1 MTDNACEHCGGSGRY
16 SSGYVCYQCAG
27 TGKNDVESVRLI
39 CTKAFEKYGY
49 IPGDRCTGWE
59 TTPALVTKDPRY
71 IVRNWR
77 MKRQYTLLERQVK
90 EYFKELPKR

>member
-1 MTDNACEHCGGSGRY
+1 MNCERCGGSGRF
-16 SSGYVCYQCAG
+16 SAGYICYDCAG
-27 TGKNDVESVRLI
+27 TGKHVTESVRLI

-59 TTPALVTKDPRY
+59 TTPAVISQERRY

-77 MKRQYTLLERQVK
+77 LKRQYTLLERQVK